1 MKKLLYSVLLLTG
14 LVAATACKKS
24 DSSPSDPGPPI
35 IGYLDGTQQVPMVT
49 STARGTITGTFD
61 KASSMF
67 KYSIT
72 FSGLTPMG
80 AHFHTGAPGVNGPI
94 IIDLPKNNA
103 AQDGYVSPIAGVY
116 LLSAASATALLS
128 NGVYVN
134 LHTTAYPNGEIRGNI
149 TIK

>member
-1 MKKLLYSVLLLTG
+1 MKSFLSSVLLLIG

-35 IGYLDGTQQVPMVT
+35 IGNLDGTQQVPMVT

-61 KASSMF
+61 KTSNTF

-72 FSGLTPMG
+72 FTGLTPLG
-80 AHFHTGAPGVNGPI
+80 AHFHIGAPGVNGPI
-94 IIDLPKNNA
+94 TIDLPKNNA

-116 LLSAASATALLS
+116 ILTPANAAALVG
-128 NGVYVN
+128 NGLYVN
-134 LHTTAYPNGEIRGNI
+134 LHTMAYPAGEIRADI

>member
-1 MKKLLYSVLLLTG
+1 M
-14 LVAATACKKS
+14 A
-24 DSSPSDPGPPI
+24 
-35 IGYLDGTQQVPMVT
+35 T
-49 STARGTITGTFD
+49 STARGTITGTLD
-61 KASSMF
+61 KASNIF

-72 FSGLTPMG
+72 FSGLVPLG

-94 IIDLPKNNA
+94 IIDLPKNNP

-116 LLSAASATALLS
+116 SLSPTNAAALLS

-134 LHTTAYPNGEIRGNI
+134 LHTMAYPGGEIRANI